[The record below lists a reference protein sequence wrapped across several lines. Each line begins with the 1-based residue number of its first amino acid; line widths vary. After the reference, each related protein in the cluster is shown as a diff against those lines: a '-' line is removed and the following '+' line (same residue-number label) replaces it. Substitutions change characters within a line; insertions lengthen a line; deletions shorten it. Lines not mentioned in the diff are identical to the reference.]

1 MKKLKIIRKNSDK
14 DFKPH
19 MMYDTKTGRGYKAET
34 LEDHNRMSKLSYVHE
49 KGEKSYKRKKAQ

>member
-49 KGEKSYKRKKAQ
+49 KGEKSYKRKKTQ